1 MASGGRSKAQLVQ
14 QLRKLQDRQQT
25 EDNIQRIVQVGE
37 LNCRPDYG
45 RCTPC
50 VSSGNGHIPYQG
62 ASFRK
67 QRGRFARREC
77 GWGGCGRWAFPRSE
91 RAAQSEQQRKAG
103 DVTHRNTVLRWFFEL
118 STDAKA
124 EIFAVATEPDWIG
137 LVLVRAMCAAACL
150 DRRLRFFCLA
160 TLPAARRLNACGS
173 ERCACPR
180 PLFAQQEMNARSHTK
195 HVFFVDHD
203 AVSCLA
209 CSPFSVRQC
218 GLFIA
223 QSPCISTRTRQR
235 SGEERSIG
243 AHI

>member
-1 MASGGRSKAQLVQ
+1 MASGGRSKAQLVE

-37 LNCRPDYG
+37 LSCRPDYG

-62 ASFRK
+62 ASLRK

-150 DRRLRFFCLA
+150 DRRLRFLSRH
-160 TLPAARRLNACGS
+160 PSRGS
-173 ERCACPR
+173 TIERMWLGEVCVSR
-180 PLFAQQEMNARSHTK
+180 PLFAQQDMNARSHTK

-223 QSPCISTRTRQR
+223 QSPCISTRTHQR